1 MRVIRGT
8 EKAGERVV
16 ALGTFDGVHLG
27 HQTLLKTAK
36 AYAKAHGIPLRVY
49 TFDRHPLEVIAPKFA
64 PKILTTLPEK
74 MSKMCRLGV
83 DEVQLVTFDRS
94 MADMEPEGF
103 LSRLR
108 ELMDVRAVV
117 AGWNYTFGR
126 KAGGNAEMLC
136 RDGKAYG
143 YDVLIEEPVTRED
156 GTAIS
161 STLIREELQAGNM
174 EEAESLMRGPY
185 TISGTVVEGKHE
197 GHLLGFPTANIAYSE
212 RKVLPAYGVYTCLIE
227 TTEQVYTGVVNI
239 GVQPT
244 LPSGKVTVEAHALEG
259 KPELYGRKVRIS
271 VIERLRGEQKFDSV
285 EALKEQIEKDRE
297 RAIQLFGIQNGV
309 PSLRVP
315 GCSPFSGRS

>member
-8 EKAGERVV
+8 KKAGERVV

-27 HQTLLKTAK
+27 HQALLKTAK
-36 AYAKAHGIPLRVY
+36 AYARAHDIPLRVY
-49 TFDRHPLEVIAPKFA
+49 TFDRHPLEVIAPEYA

-83 DEVQLVTFDRS
+83 DEVQLVTFDRN

-126 KAGGNAEMLC
+126 KAEGNAEMLC
-136 RDGKAYG
+136 RDGKEHS
-143 YDVLIEEPVTRED
+143 YDVLIEQPVTRED

-174 EEAESLMRGPY
+174 EEADSLMRGPY

-197 GHLLGFPTANIAYSE
+197 GHLLGFPTANVAYPA
-212 RKVLPAYGVYTCLIE
+212 RKVLPAYGVYTCLIDTAE
-227 TTEQVYTGVVNI
+227 RVYPGVVNI
-239 GVQPT
+239 GIQPT

-259 KPELYGRKVRIS
+259 KPELYGRKVRLT
-271 VIERLRGEQKFDSV
+271 VIDRLRGEIKFNSI
-285 EALKEQIEKDRE
+285 EELKDQIERDKE
-297 RAIQLFGIQNGV
+297 KATELFGI
-309 PSLRVP
+309 
-315 GCSPFSGRS
+315 

>member
-27 HQTLLKTAK
+27 HQALLKTAK
-36 AYAKAHGIPLRVY
+36 AYARAHGIPLRVY

-83 DEVQLVTFDRS
+83 DEVQLVTFDRD
-94 MADMEPEGF
+94 MADLEPEAF
-103 LSRLR
+103 LCRLR
-108 ELMDVRAVV
+108 EAMDVRAVV

-126 KAGGNAEMLC
+126 KAEGNAEMLC
-136 RDGKAYG
+136 RDGKEHS
-143 YDVLIEEPVTRED
+143 YDVLIEQPVTRED

-174 EEAESLMRGPY
+174 EEADSLMRGPY

-197 GHLLGFPTANIAYSE
+197 GHLLGFPTANVAYPA
-212 RKVLPAYGVYTCLIE
+212 RKVLPAYGVYTCLIDTAE
-227 TTEQVYTGVVNI
+227 RVYPGVVNI
-239 GVQPT
+239 GIQPT

-259 KPELYGRKVRIS
+259 KPELYGRKVRLT
-271 VIERLRGEQKFDSV
+271 VIDRLRGEIKFNSI
-285 EALKEQIEKDRE
+285 EELKDQIERDKE
-297 RAIQLFGIQNGV
+297 KATELFGI
-309 PSLRVP
+309 
-315 GCSPFSGRS
+315 

>member
-8 EKAGERVV
+8 EKAGGRVV

-27 HQTLLKTAK
+27 HQALLKTAK
-36 AYAKAHGIPLRVY
+36 TYARAHGILLRVY
-49 TFDRHPLEVIAPKFA
+49 TFDRHPLEVIAPEYA

-83 DEVQLVTFDRS
+83 DEVLLVTFDRN

-126 KAGGNAEMLC
+126 KAGGDAEMLC
-136 RDGKAYG
+136 RDGKEHG

-161 STLIREELQAGNM
+161 STLVREELQAGNM
-174 EEAESLMRGPY
+174 DEADSLMRGPY

-197 GHLLGFPTANIAYSE
+197 GHRLGYPTANVAYPV
-212 RKVLPAYGVYTCLIE
+212 RKALPAYGVYTCLIDTAE
-227 TTEQVYTGVVNI
+227 RLYTGVMNI

-259 KPELYGRKVRIS
+259 KPELYGKKVRLT
-271 VIERLRGEQKFDSV
+271 VIERLRGEIKFNSV
-285 EALKEQIEKDRE
+285 EELREQIKKDKE
-297 RAIQLFGIQNGV
+297 RAIQLFA
-309 PSLRVP
+309 L
-315 GCSPFSGRS
+315 

>member
-8 EKAGERVV
+8 KKAGERVV

-27 HQTLLKTAK
+27 HQALLKTAK
-36 AYAKAHGIPLRVY
+36 AYARAHDIPLRVY

-83 DEVQLVTFDRS
+83 DEVQLVTFDRD
-94 MADMEPEGF
+94 MADMEPEAF
-103 LSRLR
+103 LCRLR
-108 ELMDVRAVV
+108 EAMDVRAVV

-126 KAGGNAEMLC
+126 KAEGNAEMLC
-136 RDGKAYG
+136 RDGKEHS
-143 YDVLIEEPVTRED
+143 YDVLIEQPVTRED

-174 EEAESLMRGPY
+174 EEADSLMRGPY

-197 GHLLGFPTANIAYSE
+197 GHLLGFPTANVAYPA
-212 RKVLPAYGVYTCLIE
+212 RKVLPAYGVYTCLIDTAE
-227 TTEQVYTGVVNI
+227 RVYPGVVNI
-239 GVQPT
+239 GIQPT

-259 KPELYGRKVRIS
+259 KPELYGRKVRLT
-271 VIERLRGEQKFDSV
+271 VIDRLRGEIKFNSI
-285 EALKEQIEKDRE
+285 EELKDQIERDKE
-297 RAIQLFGIQNGV
+297 KATELFGI
-309 PSLRVP
+309 
-315 GCSPFSGRS
+315 

>member
-27 HQTLLKTAK
+27 HQALLKTAK
-36 AYAKAHGIPLRVY
+36 AYARTHGIPLRVY

-83 DEVQLVTFDRS
+83 DEVQLVTFDRD
-94 MADMEPEGF
+94 MADMEPETF
-103 LSRLR
+103 LCRLR
-108 ELMDVRAVV
+108 EAMDVRAVV

-126 KAGGNAEMLC
+126 KAGGDAEMLY
-136 RDGKAYG
+136 RDGKEHG
-143 YDVLIEEPVTRED
+143 YDVLIEQPVTRED

-174 EEAESLMRGPY
+174 DEADSLMCGPY
-185 TISGTVVEGKHE
+185 TISGMVVEGKHE
-197 GHLLGFPTANIAYSE
+197 GHLLGFPTANVAYPA

-227 TTEQVYTGVVNI
+227 TAERVFTGVVNI

-259 KPELYGRKVRIS
+259 EPELYGQKVRVT
-271 VIERLRGEQKFDSV
+271 VIDRLRGEIKFNSIK
-285 EALKEQIEKDRE
+285 ELKEQIERDKE
-297 RAIQLFGIQNGV
+297 KTTELFGI
-309 PSLRVP
+309 
-315 GCSPFSGRS
+315 

>member
-27 HQTLLKTAK
+27 HQALLKTAK
-36 AYAKAHGIPLRVY
+36 AYARAHGIPLRVY

-64 PKILTTLPEK
+64 PKILMTLPEK

-83 DEVQLVTFDRS
+83 DEVQLVTFDRD
-94 MADMEPEGF
+94 MADLEPEAF
-103 LSRLR
+103 LCRLR
-108 ELMDVRAVV
+108 EAMDVRAVV

-126 KAGGNAEMLC
+126 KAEGNAEMLC
-136 RDGKAYG
+136 RDGKEHS
-143 YDVLIEEPVTRED
+143 YDVLIEQPVTRED

-174 EEAESLMRGPY
+174 EEADSLMRGPY

-197 GHLLGFPTANIAYSE
+197 GHLLGFPTANVAYPA
-212 RKVLPAYGVYTCLIE
+212 RKVLPAYGVYTCLIDTAE
-227 TTEQVYTGVVNI
+227 RVYPGVVNI
-239 GVQPT
+239 GIQPT

-259 KPELYGRKVRIS
+259 KPELYGRKVRLT
-271 VIERLRGEQKFDSV
+271 VIDRLRGEIKFNSI
-285 EALKEQIEKDRE
+285 EELKDQIERDKE
-297 RAIQLFGIQNGV
+297 KATELFGI
-309 PSLRVP
+309 
-315 GCSPFSGRS
+315 

>member
-8 EKAGERVV
+8 KKAGERVV

-27 HQTLLKTAK
+27 HQALLKTAK
-36 AYAKAHGIPLRVY
+36 AYARAHDIPLRVY

-83 DEVQLVTFDRS
+83 DEVQLVTFDRD
-94 MADMEPEGF
+94 MADLEPEAF
-103 LSRLR
+103 LCRLR
-108 ELMDVRAVV
+108 EAMDVRAVV

-126 KAGGNAEMLC
+126 KAEGNAEMLC
-136 RDGKAYG
+136 RDGKEHS
-143 YDVLIEEPVTRED
+143 YDVLIEQPVTRED

-174 EEAESLMRGPY
+174 EEADSLMRGPY

-197 GHLLGFPTANIAYSE
+197 GHLLGFPTANVAYPA
-212 RKVLPAYGVYTCLIE
+212 RKVLPAYGVYTCLIDTAE
-227 TTEQVYTGVVNI
+227 RVYPGVVNI
-239 GVQPT
+239 GIQPT

-259 KPELYGRKVRIS
+259 KPELYGRKVRLT
-271 VIERLRGEQKFDSV
+271 VIDRLRGEIKFNSI
-285 EALKEQIEKDRE
+285 EELKDQIERDKE
-297 RAIQLFGIQNGV
+297 KATELFGI
-309 PSLRVP
+309 
-315 GCSPFSGRS
+315 

>member
-8 EKAGERVV
+8 EKAGGRVV

-27 HQTLLKTAK
+27 HQALLKTAK
-36 AYAKAHGIPLRVY
+36 TYARAHGIPLRVY
-49 TFDRHPLEVIAPKFA
+49 TFDRHPLEVIAPEYA

-83 DEVQLVTFDRS
+83 DEVQLVTFDRN

-126 KAGGNAEMLC
+126 KAGGDAEMLC
-136 RDGKAYG
+136 RDGKEHG

-161 STLIREELQAGNM
+161 STLVREELQAGNM
-174 EEAESLMRGPY
+174 DEADSLMRGPY

-197 GHLLGFPTANIAYSE
+197 GHRLGYPTANVAYPV
-212 RKVLPAYGVYTCLIE
+212 RKALPAYGVYTCLIDTAE
-227 TTEQVYTGVVNI
+227 RLYTGVMNI

-259 KPELYGRKVRIS
+259 KPELYGKKVRLT
-271 VIERLRGEQKFDSV
+271 VIERLRGEIKFNSV
-285 EALKEQIEKDRE
+285 EELREQIKKDKE
-297 RAIQLFGIQNGV
+297 RAIQLFA
-309 PSLRVP
+309 L
-315 GCSPFSGRS
+315 

>member
-8 EKAGERVV
+8 EKAGGRVV

-27 HQTLLKTAK
+27 HQALLKTAK
-36 AYAKAHGIPLRVY
+36 TYARAHGIPLRVY
-49 TFDRHPLEVIAPKFA
+49 TFDRHPLEVIAPEYA

-83 DEVQLVTFDRS
+83 DEVQLVTFDRN

-126 KAGGNAEMLC
+126 KAGGDAEMLC
-136 RDGKAYG
+136 RDGKEHG

-161 STLIREELQAGNM
+161 STLVREELQAGNM
-174 EEAESLMRGPY
+174 DEADSLMRGPY

-197 GHLLGFPTANIAYSE
+197 GHLLGYPTANVAYPV
-212 RKVLPAYGVYTCLIE
+212 RKALPAYGVYTCLIDTAE
-227 TTEQVYTGVVNI
+227 RLYTGVMNI

-259 KPELYGRKVRIS
+259 KPELYGKKVRLT
-271 VIERLRGEQKFDSV
+271 VIERLRGEIKFNSV
-285 EALKEQIEKDRE
+285 EELREQIKKDKE
-297 RAIQLFGIQNGV
+297 RAIQLFA
-309 PSLRVP
+309 L
-315 GCSPFSGRS
+315 

>member
-27 HQTLLKTAK
+27 HQALLKTAK
-36 AYAKAHGIPLRVY
+36 AYARAHGIPLRVY

-64 PKILTTLPEK
+64 PKILMTLPEK

-83 DEVQLVTFDRS
+83 DEVQLVTFDRD
-94 MADMEPEGF
+94 MADMEPEAF
-103 LSRLR
+103 LCRLR
-108 ELMDVRAVV
+108 EAMDVRAVV

-126 KAGGNAEMLC
+126 KAEGNAEMLC
-136 RDGKAYG
+136 RDGKEHS
-143 YDVLIEEPVTRED
+143 YDVLIEQPVTRED

-174 EEAESLMRGPY
+174 EEADSLMRGPY

-197 GHLLGFPTANIAYSE
+197 GHLLGFPTANVAYPA
-212 RKVLPAYGVYTCLIE
+212 RKVLPAYGVYTCLIDTAE
-227 TTEQVYTGVVNI
+227 RVYPGVVNI
-239 GVQPT
+239 GIQPS

-259 KPELYGRKVRIS
+259 KPELYGRKVRLT
-271 VIERLRGEQKFDSV
+271 VIDRLRGEIKFNSI
-285 EALKEQIEKDRE
+285 EELKDQIERDKE
-297 RAIQLFGIQNGV
+297 KATELFGI
-309 PSLRVP
+309 
-315 GCSPFSGRS
+315 